1 MGLEL
6 TTLMVKGTDYIGK
19 CKSNYHAIATV
30 MVGILLTGGK
40 HLHDCIISLRGEAW
54 VYITS
59 LTLPLCFIKVSVPS
73 QESE

>member
-1 MGLEL
+1 
-6 TTLMVKGTDYIGK
+6 
-19 CKSNYHAIATV
+19 

-40 HLHDCIISLRGEAW
+40 HLHDCIISLRAEAW

-59 LTLPLCFIKVSVPS
+59 LTLPPCFIEVSVPS

>member
-1 MGLEL
+1 
-6 TTLMVKGTDYIGK
+6 
-19 CKSNYHAIATV
+19 

-54 VYITS
+54 VHITS
-59 LTLPLCFIKVSVPS
+59 LTLPLCFIEVSVPS